1 MPYCLM
7 PTLDPVL
14 VLVVVLVATNT
25 PFGHD
30 WRYQLPFLRAAIAF
44 KYEFVLPV
52 CGGGEGAFI
61 AWQTVTALTTAMTLL
76 SSATRACA
84 SAHCLVVNLAERRGF
99 CVYIRAINFRMLLP
113 ALFSPAKPVRKAA

>member
-52 CGGGEGAFI
+52 CGGGLCTGLEQVRGLA
-61 AWQTVTALTTAMTLL
+61 ALL
-76 SSATRACA
+76 
-84 SAHCLVVNLAERRGF
+84 
-99 CVYIRAINFRMLLP
+99 YIRNKHQLGR
-113 ALFSPAKPVRKAA
+113 